1 MLFTKEIVVVEIINI
16 GETIRNI
23 VTRIDEDEQPKGQLE
38 PSKHLKNK
46 PGHQFDWMI
55 LSRAPSDSFKKKI
68 LETCFT
74 KQLNPS
80 LRQSTQ

>member
-23 VTRIDEDEQPKGQLE
+23 VTRIDEDEQPKGKLE

-80 LRQSTQ
+80 FRQSTQ